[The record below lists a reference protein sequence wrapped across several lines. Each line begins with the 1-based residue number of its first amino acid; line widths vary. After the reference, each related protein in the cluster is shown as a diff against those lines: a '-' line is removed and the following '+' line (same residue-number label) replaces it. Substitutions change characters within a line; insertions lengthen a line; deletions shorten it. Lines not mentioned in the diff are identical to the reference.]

1 MKGTGIADGNSPNT
15 DSAVGYCRP
24 PLHTRF
30 KPGVSG
36 NPSGRPK
43 DSKNFKTLLHS
54 ILNEQISLQEGSQ
67 SRKIS
72 KAEAIMRRLI
82 IGALK
87 GDSRDLHALFR
98 LAEQTGQF
106 EEKPEPITAIER
118 IIVSWKHPE
127 DDTPE
132 TAPPDRAQI
141 AASRPFNRD

>member
-1 MKGTGIADGNSPNT
+1 MSIT
-15 DSAVGYCRP
+15 DVDDDAEQASQAPAKVGYGSP
-24 PLHTRF
+24 PVHSRF

-43 DSKNFKTLLHS
+43 DSKNLKTLLHA

-67 SRKIS
+67 ARKVS

-106 EEKPEPITAIER
+106 EEARDEITRVERVIFRTVYEGDRDSSSSSEQLPAIR
-118 IIVSWKHPE
+118 
-127 DDTPE
+127 
-132 TAPPDRAQI
+132 QI
-141 AASRPFNRD
+141 CRD

>member
-1 MKGTGIADGNSPNT
+1 MSAADEETVNGADYT
-15 DSAVGYCRP
+15 VGFRRP

-87 GDSRDLHALFR
+87 GDTRDLHALFR

-106 EEKPEPITAIER
+106 EEQRDEITRIER
-118 IIVSWKHPE
+118 VIFSTVYEADGTDPSSIVPL
-127 DDTPE
+127 P
-132 TAPPDRAQI
+132 AN
-141 AASRPFNRD
+141 RPFNRD

>member
-1 MKGTGIADGNSPNT
+1 MNALEQDDLQQNDEGPSYK
-15 DSAVGYCRP
+15 VGFRHP
-24 PLHTRF
+24 PLHSRF

-82 IGALK
+82 
-87 GDSRDLHALFR
+87 
-98 LAEQTGQF
+98 T
-106 EEKPEPITAIER
+106 T
-118 IIVSWKHPE
+118 
-127 DDTPE
+127 
-132 TAPPDRAQI
+132 
-141 AASRPFNRD
+141 

>member
-1 MKGTGIADGNSPNT
+1 MSKADAETVNGADYT
-15 DSAVGYCRP
+15 VGFRRP

-72 KAEAIMRRLI
+72 KTEAIMRRLI

-87 GDSRDLHALFR
+87 GDTRDMHTLFR

-106 EEKPEPITAIER
+106 EDKPEQVTGIER
-118 IIVSWKHPE
+118 IIVRWMNPE
-127 DDTPE
+127 EDEARRD
-132 TAPPDRAQI
+132 AANGQVRAI
-141 AASRPFNRD
+141 TD

>member
-1 MKGTGIADGNSPNT
+1 MSQADEKTVNGA
-15 DSAVGYCRP
+15 DYAVGFRRP

-43 DSKNFKTLLHS
+43 DSKNFKTLLHL

-106 EEKPEPITAIER
+106 EEGRDELTSVER
-118 IIVSWKHPE
+118 IIFRTVYEADCGRSSSSDPLPAIKHVSTE
-127 DDTPE
+127 
-132 TAPPDRAQI
+132 I
-141 AASRPFNRD
+141 G

>member
-1 MKGTGIADGNSPNT
+1 MSQADEKTVNG
-15 DSAVGYCRP
+15 AEYALGYCRP
-24 PLHTRF
+24 PLHPRF

-72 KAEAIMRRLI
+72 KAEALMRRLI

-87 GDSRDLHALFR
+87 GDTRDLHALFR

-106 EEKPEPITAIER
+106 EEPRDDITKIER
-118 IIVSWKHPE
+118 VTFSIV
-127 DDTPE
+127 
-132 TAPPDRAQI
+132 
-141 AASRPFNRD
+141 

>member
-1 MKGTGIADGNSPNT
+1 MTAESLGENGTDY
-15 DSAVGYCRP
+15 AVGFRRP

-30 KPGVSG
+30 KPGQSG

-43 DSKNFKTLLHS
+43 DSKSLKTLLHA

-82 IGALK
+82 MGALK

-106 EEKPEPITAIER
+106 EEAAEPLQRIER
-118 IIVSWKHPE
+118 IIITPLLPE
-127 DDTPE
+127 DDDVP
-132 TAPPDRAQI
+132 ANCDG
-141 AASRPFNRD
+141 NREST

>member
-1 MKGTGIADGNSPNT
+1 MRESDEDDAGEKMNGTDY
-15 DSAVGYCRP
+15 AVGFRRP

-87 GDSRDLHALFR
+87 GESRDLHALFR

-106 EEKPEPITAIER
+106 DEAPELPTRIER
-118 IIVSWKHPE
+118 IIIRPLPPE
-127 DDTPE
+127 GDDVPVLP
-132 TAPPDRAQI
+132 ANNQL
-141 AASRPFNRD
+141 SRD

>member
-1 MKGTGIADGNSPNT
+1 MTAEGLDQNST
-15 DSAVGYCRP
+15 DYTVGFRRP
-24 PLHTRF
+24 PLHSRF

-43 DSKNFKTLLHS
+43 DSKSLKTLLHA

-82 IGALK
+82 MGALK
-87 GDSRDLHALFR
+87 GDTRDLHALFR

-106 EEKPEPITAIER
+106 EESPEPLTRIER
-118 IIVSWKHPE
+118 IIIAPLLPE
-127 DDTPE
+127 DDDVP
-132 TAPPDRAQI
+132 AN
-141 AASRPFNRD
+141 SHGNRENT

>member
-1 MKGTGIADGNSPNT
+1 MSEADQKT
-15 DSAVGYCRP
+15 DNGADYTVGFRRP

-30 KPGVSG
+30 KPGVSS

-54 ILNEQISLQEGSQ
+54 ILTEQISLQEGSQ

-72 KAEAIMRRLI
+72 KAEAIIRRLI

-87 GDSRDLHALFR
+87 GDTRDLPALFR

-106 EEKPEPITAIER
+106 GEKPEPLTRIER
-118 IIVSWKHPE
+118 IIL
-127 DDTPE
+127 
-132 TAPPDRAQI
+132 APLLPDEANTH
-141 AASRPFNRD
+141 AL

>member
-1 MKGTGIADGNSPNT
+1 MSDADQEAVNGA
-15 DSAVGYCRP
+15 DYAVGFRHP

-30 KPGVSG
+30 KPSVSG
-36 NPSGRPK
+36 NPAGRPK

-87 GDSRDLHALFR
+87 GDTRDLHALFL

-106 EEKPEPITAIER
+106 EELRDEITKIER
-118 IIVSWKHPE
+118 VIFSTVYE
-127 DDTPE
+127 
-132 TAPPDRAQI
+132 ADRADP
-141 AASRPFNRD
+141 SSVLPHPVNRPFNRD

>member
-1 MKGTGIADGNSPNT
+1 MRATDQLNEDDAAALDGT
-15 DSAVGYCRP
+15 VGYKRP
-24 PLHTRF
+24 PLHSRF

-43 DSKNFKTLLHS
+43 DSKNFKTLLHA

-106 EEKPEPITAIER
+106 GNEATDQPLTIRWVTTYESKPQSRDELPAISQ
-118 IIVSWKHPE
+118 VS
-127 DDTPE
+127 
-132 TAPPDRAQI
+132 
-141 AASRPFNRD
+141 RD

>member
-1 MKGTGIADGNSPNT
+1 MNALEEDALHANDDGST
-15 DSAVGYCRP
+15 YKVGFRHP

-87 GDSRDLHALFR
+87 GDTRDLHALFR

-106 EEKPEPITAIER
+106 EEPKDDITTIER
-118 IIVSWKHPE
+118 VVFRTVYE
-127 DDTPE
+127 DVE
-132 TAPPDRAQI
+132 APQSRSGSLPAIRQVDRE
-141 AASRPFNRD
+141 